1 MTKNNNLDRI
11 QKPPNKHK
19 QTKILLNVWLAPN
32 FNGNRAAIKM
42 LSSGLR
48 LIFSLIATNDI
59 AAAPQKIS

>member
-19 QTKILLNVWLAPN
+19 LNQILLNVWLAPN
-32 FNGNRAAIKM
+32 FNGKRAAIKM
-42 LSSGLR
+42 LSSGFR